1 MKTIKKNVQ
10 RLLAAVMLLA
20 LCTACV
26 KEENSVPNPSVKKQE
41 PSAPAEEVSS
51 YPLTG
56 FPSENM
62 GNRAFAVMINNH
74 PAARPQSGLH
84 KADIV
89 YEVLAEGSITRFL
102 AIYQSEL
109 PEMIGPVRSAREYYV
124 DLADGYNA
132 LFISHGWSPQA
143 RELLEDGN
151 HDFLNGMF
159 YDGTLF
165 ERADFRKAPH
175 NSYISSENIKKG
187 AELNKADLSQRP
199 DPLPFMKT
207 AGGKKLQGKSAAEAV
222 IRYDKSDT
230 FESQFIYDK
239 QSQTY
244 FRYSTE
250 QTKDLQSDEA
260 VAPSNVLIAEMTH
273 EIMDKQGRRSINLT
287 EGGKA
292 ILLQHGVS
300 REVEWRNADG
310 RILPYLN
317 GEQVELVPGKTWI
330 SIVPHLNQV
339 TLH

>member
-26 KEENSVPNPSVKKQE
+26 KEESSVPKPSVIKQE
-41 PSAPAEEVSS
+41 PSAPAEEISI

-56 FPSENM
+56 LPSENL

-132 LFISHGWSPQA
+132 FFISHGWSPQA

-187 AELNKADLSQRP
+187 AELNKADLLQKP
-199 DPLPFMKT
+199 DPLPFMK
-207 AGGKKLQGKSAAEAV
+207 AAEGNKLQRESAAKAV
-222 IRYDKSDT
+222 IRYDKSGT

-244 FRYSTE
+244 FRYSNE

-317 GEQVELVPGKTWI
+317 GEQVKLVPGKTWI